1 MNAAGQPACPS
12 HSLPLRRPI
21 LCLSALLALAGLY
34 ASCYRLVEVLGG

>member
-1 MNAAGQPACPS
+1 MPVSLSATRCP
-12 HSLPLRRPI
+12 L